1 MTGFGSAELQ
11 TREGMERLR
20 QALTDEMVALFPGG
34 EVLRAVL
41 TELIVQ

>member
-1 MTGFGSAELQ
+1 VEAPFVLGLAGLLDVDPGQ
-11 TREGMERLR
+11 
-20 QALTDEMVALFPGG
+20 QDEPDG